1 MEFKDLSEEQKRR
14 ARACSTP
21 EEMLALAREE
31 GYELSDQELEGVAGG
46 SWSCPDDCTTNY
58 SCPSYYVCPSNHGLT

>member
-31 GYELSDQELEGVAGG
+31 GYELSDEELGAISGGWETCDWFSDEG
-46 SWSCPDDCTTNY
+46 
-58 SCPSYYVCPSNHGLT
+58 